1 MRAPTVTTDEFLT
14 DKQSVHSL
22 HSIGRL
28 ELELEKELVL
38 SSMTKREKDNVTL
51 FQEMDQSKNIENER

>member
-28 ELELEKELVL
+28 ELELEKELAL
-38 SSMTKREKDNVTL
+38 SSMTKREKD
-51 FQEMDQSKNIENER
+51 MDQSKNIENER